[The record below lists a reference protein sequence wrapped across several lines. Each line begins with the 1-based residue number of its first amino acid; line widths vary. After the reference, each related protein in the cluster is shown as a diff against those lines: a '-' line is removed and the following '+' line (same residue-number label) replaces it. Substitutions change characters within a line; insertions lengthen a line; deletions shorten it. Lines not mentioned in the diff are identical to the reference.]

1 MRDYF
6 FHTWTELIG
15 RWGGPM
21 AFRLILQPIA
31 ASIIAMRSGL
41 KDARQGR
48 PLYFWSIF
56 SDPVHRRELIREGW
70 KDIVKVFIA
79 AVVIDLIYQFIVFRW
94 FYPVQ
99 ALILAVILAIV
110 PYLLIRGVANR
121 IARRR
126 LRSIVPDAGNA

>member
-1 MRDYF
+1 
-6 FHTWTELIG
+6 
-15 RWGGPM
+15 M

-56 SDPVHRRELIREGW
+56 SDPLHRRELIREGW

-79 AVVIDLIYQFIVFRW
+79 AVVIDLIYQLTVFRW

-99 ALILAVILAIV
+99 ALIVALSLAIL
-110 PYLLIRGVANR
+110 PYLLLRGAVNR
-121 IARRR
+121 IAQRR
-126 LRSIVPDAGNA
+126 LRERPA